1 MHTDSAEVVIIG
13 GGVTGLSSGW
23 WLAKAGVDTI
33 VLDKGVIGYEASS
46 RNGGG
51 VATRAAEPPVAPLGA
66 ESLRLWPTLHEDLG
80 YPTEFRPGTIRVA
93 MDEREFALMRASVFE
108 GEGMADDAEEI
119 DTQEIRELFPIINP
133 EVPGGMYS
141 GVYGQAN
148 PQRTVQA
155 YAWAFQDH
163 GGRIHQHTT
172 VTGLTVE
179 GGKVT
184 AVETDRGTFG
194 AGFVVDSAGPQTAL
208 IAEMAGV
215 FVPVA
220 PARVEI
226 VVTAPIEFM
235 WRGGVSGNGL
245 YGRQTLRGNLAY
257 GGGKQEWIDVDLHSP
272 DKPNTPLIRNVA
284 RRLAEMFSGAAD
296 VPLIRSWGGVVEQA
310 PDHYPI
316 IEMTDSPSN
325 FMVASVSG
333 HGFGLSPATGKVIQ
347 ELITSG
353 ETSVDISG
361 LSMGRF
367 GDVGPGWREER
378 GWTPATE

>member
-1 MHTDSAEVVIIG
+1 M
-13 GGVTGLSSGW
+13 
-23 WLAKAGVDTI
+23 
-33 VLDKGVIGYEASS
+33 LDKGVIGYEASS

-66 ESLRLWPTLHEDLG
+66 ESLRLWPTLHDDLG

-235 WRGGVSGNGL
+235 WRGRRQRERAVRPADAAREPGLRRRQAGVDRRGPPLAGQAEHAADPQRSEAVGGDVL
-245 YGRQTLRGNLAY
+245 AGRPTCR
-257 GGGKQEWIDVDLHSP
+257 SS
-272 DKPNTPLIRNVA
+272 VA
-284 RRLAEMFSGAAD
+284 GAALWSR
-296 VPLIRSWGGVVEQA
+296 PRTTTRS
-310 PDHYPI
+310 
-316 IEMTDSPSN
+316 S
-325 FMVASVSG
+325 
-333 HGFGLSPATGKVIQ
+333 K
-347 ELITSG
+347 
-353 ETSVDISG
+353 
-361 LSMGRF
+361 
-367 GDVGPGWREER
+367 
-378 GWTPATE
+378 